1 MEDPFESGD
10 AFRAR
15 REKAAVCPGRFQGET
30 LPMMLRHADVMAAA
44 KDWETFS
51 SDAPFRVPIP
61 SEESVR
67 KVRQLP
73 IETDPPDHTDYRA
86 IVEPFFKKP
95 TKPEFVAEISSLVEN
110 LFDECLSGDVF
121 EVVSG
126 FAVPLQSRALA
137 HLLGLPQSEAEEWIG
152 WGTHVFRDVLA
163 GESDGTAVDAYIAR
177 RLDLAALDSS
187 GDDFFS
193 ALTRAE
199 FRGRKLTREEMAG
212 FGNLT
217 FAGGRDTVIHSIT
230 SVIAY
235 MAHHPEALDHLRAD
249 PKRLALA
256 GEEFFRTISPLTHI
270 GRVCP
275 VDTDVHGMRVP
286 AGGRVS
292 LSWASANRDVDIF
305 EAPEEVRLDRR
316 PNPHIA
322 FGAGAHFCL
331 GAAHARLIMRELL
344 RHLSGSVENIT
355 ITAAVPNI
363 DAAED
368 YRRQIGYERLEV
380 TLTPRASRSRA

>member
-1 MEDPFESGD
+1 MEGNFDKVD
-10 AFRAR
+10 AFRGR
-15 REKAAVCPGRFQGET
+15 REQAPVCPGRFQGET
-30 LPMMLRHADVMAAA
+30 LPMILRHSDVMAAA
-44 KDWETFS
+44 KDWKTFS

-61 SEESVR
+61 SEENVR

-95 TKPEFVAEISSLVEN
+95 AKPGFVSEIGSLVGG
-110 LFDECLSGDVF
+110 LLGKCLSGDVI
-121 EVVSG
+121 EVVGG

-177 RLDLAALDSS
+177 RLDLAAADSS

-199 FRGRKLTREEMAG
+199 FRGRRLTREEMAG

-230 SVIAY
+230 SVIDY
-235 MAHHPEALDHLRAD
+235 MARHPEALAFLREN

-256 GEEFFRTISPLTHI
+256 GEEFFRVVSPLTHI

-275 VDTDVHGMRVP
+275 VDTDVHGMKVP
-286 AGGRVS
+286 VGGRVS
-292 LSWASANRDVDIF
+292 LCWASANRDADAF
-305 EAPEEVRLDRR
+305 DAPDAVRLDRR

-344 RHLSGSVENIT
+344 RHLSESVNRIT
-355 ITAAVPNI
+355 ICGAVPNM

-380 TLTPRASRSRA
+380 RMEAR

>member
-1 MEDPFESGD
+1 MGMDEPLENGD
-10 AFRAR
+10 AFRER
-15 REKAAVCPGRFQGET
+15 RENSAVCPGRFQGEI
-30 LPMMLRHADVMAAA
+30 LPMILRHADVMAAA

-61 SEESVR
+61 SEENVR

-73 IETDPPDHTDYRA
+73 IETNPPEHTDYRA
-86 IVEPFFKKP
+86 IVEPFFRKP
-95 TKPEFVAEISSLVEN
+95 TKPEFAAKISSLVEGM
-110 LFDECLSGDVF
+110 LAGVTTGESVELVG
-121 EVVSG
+121 G
-126 FAVPLQSRALA
+126 LAVPLQSRALA

-152 WGTHVFRDVLA
+152 WGTHVFRDVLE
-163 GESDGTAVDAYIAR
+163 GKSDGTAVDAYIAR
-177 RLDLAALDSS
+177 RLDLASLDSS

-199 FRGRKLTREEMAG
+199 FRGRRLTREEMAG

-235 MAHHPEALDHLRAD
+235 MARHPEALDFLRAD

-256 GEEFFRTISPLTHI
+256 GEEFFRVISPLTHI

-275 VDTDVHGMRVP
+275 VETNVHGMGVP

-292 LSWASANRDVDIF
+292 LCWASANRDPAVF
-305 EAPEEVRLDRR
+305 AAPGEVRLDRR

-344 RHLSGSVENIT
+344 RHLSASVKRIT
-355 ITAAVPNI
+355 ITEAVPNI

-368 YRRQIGYERLEV
+368 YRRQIGYERLGV
-380 TLTPRASRSRA
+380 TMEAR